1 MRNSFGYTGWVHY
14 IEGGHFEGECGTHC
28 VIVERFLQ
36 NDVGSGS
43 DRVSRDCGGDYATV
57 DSARGQYES
66 DPRGPV
72 QFTAFVFHCDLQ
84 ELKMFFEF
92 RIYGISRTLENKNAT
107 LVSEFQTQ
115 KLFSK
120 FLKRDKKTFRADKE
134 TLNCI
139 ILENFKQFAFLVYI
153 FRIFHT
159 I

>member
-14 IEGGHFEGECGTHC
+14 IEGGHFEGEGGTHC

-84 ELKMFFEF
+84 EMKMF
-92 RIYGISRTLENKNAT
+92 SRTHENKNAT
-107 LVSEFQTQ
+107 LVSELQTQ
-115 KLFSK
+115 KIFSE
-120 FLKRDKKTFRADKE
+120 FLKER
-134 TLNCI
+134 
-139 ILENFKQFAFLVYI
+139 LENHVFGQTGKL
-153 FRIFHT
+153 
-159 I
+159 